1 MRKTTTSSILATL
14 FFVAITA
21 AVASAQPASFIDL
34 GVIGTPGSYTF
45 DTNGSMTVPDP
56 MGTGSPAAL
65 DTVLGLYD
73 MAGNVIDSNDDNGA
87 GGLWSQIPGAGNPP
101 LTLPAGM
108 FFLGAS
114 EFSST
119 FEADFVNSGTGF
131 EADEVGNVLLNINGV
146 LAGSGM
152 AGDADTT
159 AFDETIF
166 FKVTIE
172 EVPEPAPVALL
183 AMAGLAFCLMGRRR
197 K

>member
-1 MRKTTTSSILATL
+1 
-14 FFVAITA
+14 
-21 AVASAQPASFIDL
+21 
-34 GVIGTPGSYTF
+34 
-45 DTNGSMTVPDP
+45 MTVPDP

-87 GGLWSQIPGAGNPP
+87 GGLWSQIPADGNPP

-119 FEADFVNSGTGF
+119 FEADFVNSGSGF
-131 EADEVGNVLLNINGV
+131 EADEVGNVLLNINGA
-146 LAGSGM
+146 LGGSGM

-172 EVPEPAPVALL
+172 EVPEPASVALL